1 MSDANPIGRM
11 ATRGGA
17 KEKMSKVVA
26 MLRSIGIA
34 EEPEEVEDHATMKNV
49 KKSRSKA
56 KNMTKKAKDD
66 TVKKPASASELAAIE
81 DAFLKKAEAG
91 HLNHPRHWTDNVPHN
106 VTCS

>member
-1 MSDANPIGRM
+1 MSDANPVGRM

-26 MLRSIGIA
+26 MLRSGGIA
-34 EEPEEVEDHATMKNV
+34 EEPEEVEDNATAKNV
-49 KKSRSKA
+49 KRSRSKA
-56 KNMTKKAKDD
+56 KNTTKKAKDD

-91 HLNHPRHWTDNVPHN
+91 RLNHPRHWTDDVPRN